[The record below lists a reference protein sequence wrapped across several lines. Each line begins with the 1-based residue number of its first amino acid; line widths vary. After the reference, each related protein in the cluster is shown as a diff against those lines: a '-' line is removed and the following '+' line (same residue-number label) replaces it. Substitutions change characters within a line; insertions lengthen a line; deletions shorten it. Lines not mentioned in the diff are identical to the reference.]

1 MIGKTIKGNGFG
13 GLLRYVFDKPDAQYV
28 GGNMASST
36 PRGLASEFRATALHN
51 RRVQRPV
58 AHISLSPSPDEELS
72 DLKALD
78 FAQAYMDRIGFAD
91 CQWVLVRHAD
101 TQTDDGKLRPHFHI
115 VANRVKITDYK
126 VVTAWKDYRRSEIAI
141 RELEKEFGL
150 IEVEPSWEY
159 ERTAPSTGQLKQAL
173 REASTLE
180 PVKIQLQKA
189 IDAAALDSPTMPE
202 LIKKL
207 KRKGV
212 KAQVHFQSTG
222 RVQGLTYE
230 MDGITFSG
238 TKLGKAYT
246 FPGLQKYRGV
256 TYEPDRDAE
265 LLVVKEQAQTA
276 STPPSVTP
284 NLQAYG
290 KPKKRS
296 TALEL

>member
-13 GLLRYVFDKPDAQYV
+13 GVLRYVFDKPDAQYV

-36 PRGLASEFRATALHN
+36 PRGLASEFRAIALHN

-115 VANRVKITDYK
+115 VANRVKQTDYK
-126 VVTAWKDYRRSEIAI
+126 VVTAWKDYRRSEMAI

-150 IEVEPSWEY
+150 LQVQPSWEY
-159 ERTAPSTGQLKQAL
+159 ERTSPSTGQLKKAL
-173 REASTLE
+173 REQSALE

-189 IDAAALDSPTMPE
+189 IDAAALDNPTMPE
-202 LIKKL
+202 LIQKL

-222 RVQGLTYE
+222 RVQGLTYSIDE
-230 MDGITFSG
+230 ITFSG

-265 LLVVKEQAQTA
+265 LLVVKEQAKTA
-276 STPPSVTP
+276 STPPSVTL